1 MNLAALYAQLHQRI
15 TTHPTPPDIR
25 PWEWAPP
32 HPPDVTIHTA
42 PFDGVHLG
50 FAVDDPPA
58 ITIVVDHPHPVTVT
72 DVMLHE
78 MAHLARLVADWSGD
92 HDTGWHRLHNN
103 YRHTLKGAV

>member
-1 MNLAALYAQLHQRI
+1 LAASRKDKVPLAK
-15 TTHPTPPDIR
+15 PPDC
-25 PWEWAPP
+25 AKVAVLP
-32 HPPDVTIHTA
+32 HVEPSLETWNPV
-42 PFDGVHLG
+42 G
-50 FAVDDPPA
+50 AVA
-58 ITIVVDHPHPVTVT
+58 VMSAVRLAPVTVT